1 MKEITNILFD
11 LDGVLINSM
20 PVHARAWK
28 KTFSALGI
36 VLEDIDI
43 YRREGMS
50 GPASIRDIFLEKK
63 MPLPDEESLIGIIES
78 KHTFFQKNEI
88 RLFAEIDDIINIL
101 KSRKIRMGL
110 VTGSHR
116 ATVDETVPPGII
128 QSMSVI
134 VTSDDVLHGKPHPES
149 YIKALKKIGAK
160 VDSTLVIENAP
171 MGIRAAK
178 NAGLLCYAV
187 ETTLPKE
194 YLSEAD
200 VIFSD
205 HRALQRHF
213 LMYL

>member
-11 LDGVLINSM
+11 LDGVLVDSM

-28 KTFSALGI
+28 KTFSELGI

-50 GPASIRDIFLEKK
+50 GPSSIRDIFLEKK
-63 MPLPDEESLIGIIES
+63 LPLPDEESLIQIIES
-78 KHTFFQKNEI
+78 KHTFFQKKEI
-88 RLFAEIDDIINIL
+88 RPFAEIDDIINIL
-101 KSRKIRMGL
+101 KNKKIRMGL

-116 ATVDETVPPGII
+116 ATVNETVSPGII

-134 VTSDDVLHGKPHPES
+134 ITSDDVLQGKPHPES
-149 YIKALKKIGAK
+149 YIKALEKTGAK

-205 HRALQRHF
+205 HCALRRHV